1 MRIGLIARCDNTGL
15 GIQSM
20 EFFKHIP
27 CKALVID
34 FSSMAE
40 GSHKPILHPHPE
52 RFPMQKVFKWG
63 TEHNLRGDIPMD
75 VINDFLKDVDIVFAM
90 ETPYDYNIFNECKR
104 RGIKT
109 ILQLNYEFLD
119 FPNRHLPAPDL
130 FAAPSMWNYDRIPDP
145 KIYLPVPANTMAF
158 QFIRKE
164 KTFVHISGRPAINVR
179 NGTDTFFESLNY
191 VKNDINVIVRA
202 QTRIHIPPLKH
213 NINLSI
219 DISNKENY
227 TDNYTGGVLVMPR
240 KYGGLCLV
248 MNEAIAAGMPVIA
261 TDISPNNQWLPK
273 EWLVESQSAGRF
285 QSKMSVEVHTAIPQ
299 KLAEK
304 IDQFCDN
311 DYYDDQV
318 MQACRL
324 SDTIS
329 WETFV
334 PVYYKTFRDLL
345 S

>member
-20 EFFKHIP
+20 EFFNHIQ

-34 FSSMAE
+34 FSAMCE

-52 RFPMQKVFKWG
+52 RFPGQKVFKWG

-75 VINDFLKDVDIVFAM
+75 VIDDFLSDVDIVFAM
-90 ETPYDYNIFNECKR
+90 ETPYDYNIFQQCR
-104 RGIKT
+104 IRGIKT

-119 FPNRHLPAPDL
+119 FPNRRLPAPDL
-130 FAAPSMWNYDRIPDP
+130 FAAPSLWNYDKIPDQ
-145 KIYLPVPANTMAF
+145 KTFLQVPVNTMAF
-158 QFIRKE
+158 EFKRKE
-164 KTFVHISGRPAINVR
+164 KTFVHISGRPAAHVR

-191 VKNDINVIVRA
+191 VKNDINVIVRG
-202 QTRIHIPPLKH
+202 QTRIHIPPMKH
-213 NINLSI
+213 NINLAI
-219 DISNKENY
+219 DISNKVNY
-227 TDNYTGGVLVMPR
+227 TENYTGGVLVMPR
-240 KYGGLCLV
+240 KYGGLCLPI
-248 MNEAIAAGMPVIA
+248 NEALGAGMPVIA

-273 EWLVESQSAGRF
+273 EWLVESQYIGNF
-285 QSKMSVEVHTAIPQ
+285 QSKMLVDLHRADAQ

-311 DYYDDQV
+311 DYYEDQV
-318 MQACRL
+318 IKACQI

-329 WETFV
+329 WRELL
-334 PVYYKTFRDLL
+334 PVYYQTFKDLL
-345 S
+345 N